1 MVGGEMPGATMIGA
15 RLKAVGDGRVM
26 VEMDEMDKL
35 EMDETKQMETRCPRC
50 PR

>member
-26 VEMDEMDKL
+26 VEMDKMD
-35 EMDETKQMETRCPRC
+35 EMDETKQMKTRCPR
-50 PR
+50 

>member
-26 VEMDEMDKL
+26 VEMDKMDEMD
-35 EMDETKQMETRCPRC
+35 EMDETKQMKTRCPR
-50 PR
+50 